1 MKRFSYY
8 IIGGEILL
16 ISLLICSTICLY
28 YQSQTINKQREF
40 IKELTS
46 KYYKFEE
53 YKEAIKLADIIF
65 DNNNIWDNDNSE
77 IMNKYINIRSNIDNT
92 FYEDFYNNSYTF
104 NNIYFKNREDA
115 IAVINNPNFKDI
127 LDNIYKN

>member
-1 MKRFSYY
+1 MKHFSCY

-28 YQSQTINKQREF
+28 HQSQTINKQREF

-46 KYYKFEE
+46 KYYKLEE

-77 IMNKYINIRSNIDNT
+77 IMNKYINIRNNIDNT
-92 FYEDFYNNSYTF
+92 FYEDFHNNALLDSISYMYN
-104 NNIYFKNREDA
+104 E
-115 IAVINNPNFKDI
+115 
-127 LDNIYKN
+127 

>member
-1 MKRFSYY
+1 MKHFYY
-8 IIGGEILL
+8 IIGEVILT
-16 ISLLICSTICLY
+16 SLLIFSTICLY
-28 YQSQTINKQREF
+28 NQTQTINKQREF

-92 FYEDFYNNSYTF
+92 FYEDFHNNTLLDSISYMYN
-104 NNIYFKNREDA
+104 E
-115 IAVINNPNFKDI
+115 
-127 LDNIYKN
+127 

>member
-1 MKRFSYY
+1 MKHFSYY
-8 IIGGEILL
+8 IIRGEILL

-28 YQSQTINKQREF
+28 HQSQIISKQREF

-53 YKEAIKLADIIF
+53 YKEAIKLTDIIF

-77 IMNKYINIRSNIDNT
+77 IMNEYINIRNNIDNI
-92 FYEDFYNNSYTF
+92 FYENF
-104 NNIYFKNREDA
+104 NNNTL
-115 IAVINNPNFKDI
+115 
-127 LDNIYKN
+127 LDSISYMYNE

>member
-28 YQSQTINKQREF
+28 HQSQTINKQREF
-40 IKELTS
+40 INELKS
-46 KYYKFEE
+46 KYYMFEE
-53 YKEAIKLADIIF
+53 YEEAIKLADIIF

-92 FYEDFYNNSYTF
+92 FYEDFHNNTLLDSISYMYN
-104 NNIYFKNREDA
+104 E
-115 IAVINNPNFKDI
+115 
-127 LDNIYKN
+127 

>member
-1 MKRFSYY
+1 MKHFSYY

-46 KYYKFEE
+46 KYYMFEE
-53 YKEAIKLADIIF
+53 YEEAINLADIIF

-77 IMNKYINIRSNIDNT
+77 IMNEYINIRSNIDST
-92 FYEDFYNNSYTF
+92 FYEGFHNTILLDSISYMYN
-104 NNIYFKNREDA
+104 E
-115 IAVINNPNFKDI
+115 
-127 LDNIYKN
+127 

>member
-1 MKRFSYY
+1 MKHFSYY

-28 YQSQTINKQREF
+28 HQSQIISKQRGFINKLQ
-40 IKELTS
+40 S
-46 KYYKFEE
+46 KYYKLEE

-77 IMNKYINIRSNIDNT
+77 IMNKYINIRNNIDST
-92 FYEDFYNNSYTF
+92 FYEDFYNNTLLDSISYMY
-104 NNIYFKNREDA
+104 NE
-115 IAVINNPNFKDI
+115 
-127 LDNIYKN
+127 

>member
-1 MKRFSYY
+1 MKHFYY
-8 IIGGEILL
+8 IIGGEVLL

-28 YQSQTINKQREF
+28 HQSQTINKQRKF

-65 DNNNIWDNDNSE
+65 DNNDIWNNDNSE
-77 IMNKYINIRSNIDNT
+77 IMNEYINIRSNIDST
-92 FYEDFYNNSYTF
+92 FYKGFHNSVLLDSISYMYN
-104 NNIYFKNREDA
+104 E
-115 IAVINNPNFKDI
+115 
-127 LDNIYKN
+127 

>member
-1 MKRFSYY
+1 MKHFYY
-8 IIGGEILL
+8 IIGEILL

-46 KYYKFEE
+46 KYYELEE

-77 IMNKYINIRSNIDNT
+77 IMNEYINIRCNIDST
-92 FYEDFYNNSYTF
+92 FYEGFHNSALLDSISYMYN
-104 NNIYFKNREDA
+104 E
-115 IAVINNPNFKDI
+115 
-127 LDNIYKN
+127 

>member
-28 YQSQTINKQREF
+28 YQSQTINKQRES
-40 IKELTS
+40 IKELIS

-77 IMNKYINIRSNIDNT
+77 IMNEYINIRSNIDST
-92 FYEDFYNNSYTF
+92 FYKGFHNSVLLDSISYMYN
-104 NNIYFKNREDA
+104 E
-115 IAVINNPNFKDI
+115 
-127 LDNIYKN
+127 

>member
-1 MKRFSYY
+1 MKHFSYY

-28 YQSQTINKQREF
+28 YQSQTINKQRES
-40 IKELTS
+40 IKELIS

-53 YKEAIKLADIIF
+53 YKEAIKLVDIIF

-92 FYEDFYNNSYTF
+92 FYEDFHNNALLDSISYMYN
-104 NNIYFKNREDA
+104 E
-115 IAVINNPNFKDI
+115 
-127 LDNIYKN
+127 

>member
-1 MKRFSYY
+1 MKHSLYY

-40 IKELTS
+40 IKELQS

-77 IMNKYINIRSNIDNT
+77 IINEYINIRSNIDST
-92 FYEDFYNNSYTF
+92 FYKGFSNSALLDSISYMYN
-104 NNIYFKNREDA
+104 E
-115 IAVINNPNFKDI
+115 
-127 LDNIYKN
+127 

>member
-1 MKRFSYY
+1 MKHFSYY

-77 IMNKYINIRSNIDNT
+77 IMNNYINALRLNVITPKMEHNIID
-92 FYEDFYNNSYTF
+92 YE
-104 NNIYFKNREDA
+104 I
-115 IAVINNPNFKDI
+115 V
-127 LDNIYKN
+127 

>member
-28 YQSQTINKQREF
+28 HQSQIINKQREF

-46 KYYKFEE
+46 KYYKLEE

-77 IMNKYINIRSNIDNT
+77 IMNEYINIRSNIDST
-92 FYEDFYNNSYTF
+92 FYKSFHNSVLLDSISYMYN
-104 NNIYFKNREDA
+104 E
-115 IAVINNPNFKDI
+115 
-127 LDNIYKN
+127 

>member
-28 YQSQTINKQREF
+28 HQSQTINKQRKF
-40 IKELTS
+40 INELQS
-46 KYYKFEE
+46 KYYELEE
-53 YKEAIKLADIIF
+53 YEEAIKLADIIF

-77 IMNKYINIRSNIDNT
+77 IMNEYINIRSNIDST
-92 FYEDFYNNSYTF
+92 FYKGFHNSVLLDSISYMYN
-104 NNIYFKNREDA
+104 E
-115 IAVINNPNFKDI
+115 
-127 LDNIYKN
+127 

>member
-1 MKRFSYY
+1 MKHFSYY
-8 IIGGEILL
+8 IIGEEILL

-53 YKEAIKLADIIF
+53 YKEAIKLVDIIF
-65 DNNNIWDNDNSE
+65 DNNNIWDNDNSK
-77 IMNKYINIRSNIDNT
+77 IMNEYINIRSNIDNT
-92 FYEDFYNNSYTF
+92 FYEDFYNNTLLDSISYMY
-104 NNIYFKNREDA
+104 NE
-115 IAVINNPNFKDI
+115 
-127 LDNIYKN
+127 

>member
-1 MKRFSYY
+1 MKHFSYY

-28 YQSQTINKQREF
+28 YQSQTINKQRES
-40 IKELTS
+40 IKELIS

-77 IMNKYINIRSNIDNT
+77 IMNEYINIRSNIDNT
-92 FYEDFYNNSYTF
+92 FYEDFYNNTLLDSISYMY
-104 NNIYFKNREDA
+104 NE
-115 IAVINNPNFKDI
+115 
-127 LDNIYKN
+127 

>member
-1 MKRFSYY
+1 MKHFSCY

-16 ISLLICSTICLY
+16 ISLLIYSTICLHH
-28 YQSQTINKQREF
+28 QSQIISKQREF

-46 KYYKFEE
+46 KYYKLEE

-77 IMNKYINIRSNIDNT
+77 IMNKYINIRNNIDNT
-92 FYEDFYNNSYTF
+92 FYEDFHNNALLDSISYMYN
-104 NNIYFKNREDA
+104 E
-115 IAVINNPNFKDI
+115 
-127 LDNIYKN
+127 

>member
-1 MKRFSYY
+1 MKHFSYY
-8 IIGGEILL
+8 TIGGEILL

-40 IKELTS
+40 INELQS
-46 KYYKFEE
+46 KYYELEE

-77 IMNKYINIRSNIDNT
+77 IMNEYINIRSNIDST
-92 FYEDFYNNSYTF
+92 FYKSFHNSVLLDSISYMYN
-104 NNIYFKNREDA
+104 E
-115 IAVINNPNFKDI
+115 
-127 LDNIYKN
+127 

>member
-1 MKRFSYY
+1 MKHFYY
-8 IIGGEILL
+8 IIWEVILA
-16 ISLLICSTICLY
+16 SLLIFSIICLY
-28 YQSQTINKQREF
+28 YQSQIINKQRKF

-77 IMNKYINIRSNIDNT
+77 IMNEYINIRCNIDST
-92 FYEDFYNNSYTF
+92 FYEGFHNSVLLDSISYMYN
-104 NNIYFKNREDA
+104 E
-115 IAVINNPNFKDI
+115 
-127 LDNIYKN
+127 